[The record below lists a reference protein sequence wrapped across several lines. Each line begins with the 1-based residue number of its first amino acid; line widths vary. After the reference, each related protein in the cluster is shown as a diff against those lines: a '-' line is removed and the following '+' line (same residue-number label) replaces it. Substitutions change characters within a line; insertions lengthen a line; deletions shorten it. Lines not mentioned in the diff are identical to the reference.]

1 MCQDTGATPETEN
14 TAMTNRDDTIET
26 IACRLLD
33 FDTLETT
40 RTSADFREVA
50 VWSVREALEAAYE
63 AGRKAAPPTRT
74 VCPACNRVI
83 ETRPI

>member
-1 MCQDTGATPETEN
+1 MTTREDTLAF
-14 TAMTNRDDTIET
+14 
-26 IACRLLD
+26 IAKRLLD

-40 RTSADFREVA
+40 VTSADFREVA

-63 AGRKAAPPTRT
+63 AGRRAAPPTKT

-83 ETRPI
+83 ETRPL